1 MTIKTVNNSDIL
13 LEICVVLRQLDIVN
27 LLTFWPYPVKML
39 NCTEGKRPSETQNAR
54 SSTAGRFEENNMK
67 KFVTAIILVCMMLS
81 MAACGGSSEAE
92 YKLAQISFF
101 VLLY

>member
-1 MTIKTVNNSDIL
+1 
-13 LEICVVLRQLDIVN
+13 
-27 LLTFWPYPVKML
+27 ML

-81 MAACGGSSEAE
+81 MAACGGSWICESPLIEAGDWE
-92 YKLAQISFF
+92 EIGRRTREALKALKADA
-101 VLLY
+101 L

>member
-1 MTIKTVNNSDIL
+1 MAKIFISYSSKNEKLVSCFLEFLQMGMGVNNSDIL

-54 SSTAGRFEENNMK
+54 SSTAG
-67 KFVTAIILVCMMLS
+67 
-81 MAACGGSSEAE
+81 
-92 YKLAQISFF
+92 KLRRTI
-101 VLLY
+101 